1 LRGIFCLT
9 LVAVAMFLVG
19 CSGGDEKSPPVGE
32 VATSPQGEAD
42 IKKNGIP
49 QKGAGQTIPIDR

>member
-1 LRGIFCLT
+1 
-9 LVAVAMFLVG
+9 MFLVG